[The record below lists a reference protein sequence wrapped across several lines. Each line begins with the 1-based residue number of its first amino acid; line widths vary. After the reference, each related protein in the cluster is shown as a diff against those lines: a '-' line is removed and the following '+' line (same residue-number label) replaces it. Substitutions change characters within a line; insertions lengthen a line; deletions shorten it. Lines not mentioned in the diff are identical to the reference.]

1 MARDTLLEVA
11 AGAAAVPAGAAVTG
25 VSVGVAGVWDTGRP
39 SGLTGVSDSPLEAG
53 ALFGAAALD
62 VGTCKTTTH
71 TSQ

>member
-25 VSVGVAGVWDTGRP
+25 VSVGFAGVWEDTGRP

-53 ALFGAAALD
+53 AVFGAAALD
-62 VGTCKTTTH
+62 AGT
-71 TSQ
+71 